1 LDERYGDACRPGA
14 LAMRLRGGL
23 WRDPIVSRDVGA
35 VIIWSGWGLLR
46 DSLGLA
52 LGAVS
57 AGIDPVEIA
66 RFPCAHPG
74 VKSLRDLHIWPR
86 PRNW

>member
-1 LDERYGDACRPGA
+1 
-14 LAMRLRGGL
+14 MRLRGWL
-23 WRDPIVSRDVGA
+23 WRDPIVSLAVGA

-52 LGAVS
+52 LGAVT
-57 AGIDPVEIA
+57 AGIDPVEEA

-74 VKSLRDLHIWPR
+74 VKSLHGLHIWPR